1 MDQSLTESHRQSLDQ
16 LYTLLESG
24 PEGLSSHEAAE
35 RLSRYGAN
43 ELHVRQRTLEI
54 VKFLRQFK
62 NFFAILLIVGGG
74 LALFAEHLDP
84 GQGNLYIAYAL
95 LGVVVL
101 NASFTYI
108 QERQSEKIMESF
120 KKMLPSIVKV
130 LRDGKV
136 QEIDAKYLVP
146 GDVILLYEG
155 DQVPADGRLIEQTHL
170 KQDISSLTGESEPQM
185 LDVGASHENILESRN
200 MVFSGMLIHS
210 GVGKAIVC
218 NTGMTTQIG
227 NIVKLTKATKEVET
241 PIHRE
246 LKYFIKVIS
255 SIAIFLGISFFLI
268 SVAIGKG
275 EIVSLIFAIGI
286 IVANVPEGLLPTVT
300 LSLTMASKRM
310 AIKKAMIKNLE
321 SVETLGSATVICTD
335 KTGTLTQ
342 NRLSVSTL
350 IIDRHEHRAT
360 SIRILDEP
368 GLEHAWRVMALC
380 NNAHLIDRGYSGDP
394 TEGALLQFANGIR
407 PISELDNVVR
417 IHEIPFDSIKK
428 WMVSVCEWPETNKQ
442 ESYLKGAP
450 EIVIDMCDSIFADG
464 RIQPMTETLRQNVL
478 DDYAK
483 LAARGERGLA
493 LAFREDGEGVI
504 PQSGYTF
511 IAIVGMIDPPRPEV
525 PGAIAKC
532 RTAGIKVAMVT
543 GDHGLTAETIA
554 RQIGMIS
561 GHGTVITGAELKD
574 MSKTELSEA
583 LRNPE
588 LIFARISPEQKLQVV
603 QAFQA
608 NGEIV
613 TVTGDGVN
621 DAPAL
626 KNADMGVA
634 MGIIGT
640 DVAKEASNMVLM
652 DDNFATIVAAIEEGR
667 AIFDNIKK
675 FVAYI
680 LTSNIPEILPFI
692 AYVLLDI
699 PLPLTVVL
707 ILCIDLGTDILP
719 ALGLGAEQPESDV
732 MHKKP
737 RPRNERLLTR
747 NLLGMSYGII
757 GMVQAAA
764 GFFTYFVILYSGGWQ
779 WGQELASSDPLYRT
793 AITGFFASI
802 IICQIADVI
811 ICRTRRQ
818 SLLNVGFLTN
828 RLVLFGIA
836 TELALLGLIAYIPAF
851 NTFFGTAPL
860 EAWHLMLSVPFA
872 ILIVLGD
879 EVRRIYVRR
888 DNPFVL
894 KWLTW

>member
-1 MDQSLTESHRQSLDQ
+1 MADLRNPHKVPLDE
-16 LYTLLESG
+16 LYTLLESR
-24 PEGLSSHEAAE
+24 ENGLTTAEAE
-35 RLSRYGAN
+35 RRLGQFGLN
-43 ELHVRQRTLEI
+43 ELRVRQRTPEI
-54 VKFLRQFK
+54 VKFLHQFK
-62 NFFAILLIVGGG
+62 NFFALLLMFGGG
-74 LALFAEHLDP
+74 LALLAERLDP

-101 NASFTYI
+101 NAMFTYA
-108 QERQSEKIMESF
+108 QEHQSEKIMESF
-120 KKMLPSIVKV
+120 KKMLPSVVKV
-130 LRDGKV
+130 MRDDRV
-136 QEIDAKYLVP
+136 QEVEAKWLVP
-146 GDVILLYEG
+146 GDVFLLYEG
-155 DQVPADGRLIEQTHL
+155 DRVPADGRLIEQTHL
-170 KQDISSLTGESEPQM
+170 KEDISSLTGESEPQW
-185 LDVGASHENILESRN
+185 LDVNDSHDNIQESRN
-200 MVFSGMLIHS
+200 MVFSGMLINS

-227 NIVKLTKATKEVET
+227 DIVTLTKATDHVET
-241 PIHRE
+241 PIHKE

-255 SIAIFLGISFFLI
+255 GIAIFLGVLFFLVSI
-268 SVAIGKG
+268 AIGKG
-275 EIVSLIFAIGI
+275 EIGSLIFAIGI

-310 AIKKAMIKNLE
+310 AIKKALIKNLE
-321 SVETLGSATVICTD
+321 SVETLGSTTVICTD

-342 NRLSVSTL
+342 NRLAVSTL
-350 IIDRHEHRAT
+350 VLGHHEHSST
-360 SIRILDEP
+360 SLGLLDEA
-368 GLEHAWRVMALC
+368 GLEYAWKVMSLC
-380 NNAHLIDRGYSGDP
+380 NNAHLIEGGYTGDP
-394 TEGALLQFANGIR
+394 TEGAMLVFANGIR
-407 PISELDNVVR
+407 PVSDLQDVVR
-417 IHEIPFDSIKK
+417 IHEIPFDSVKK
-428 WMVSVCEWPETNKQ
+428 WMVTVCEMPHTNRQ
-442 ESYLKGAP
+442 EAYLKGAP
-450 EIVIDMCDSIFADG
+450 EIVLDMCDSLFIDG
-464 RIQPMTETLRQNVL
+464 AIQPLTDDTRKNVL
-478 DDYAK
+478 DDFRR

-493 LAFREDGEGVI
+493 LAWREEKEFGI
-504 PQSGYTF
+504 PQSGYAF

-525 PGAIAKC
+525 PDALSKC

-543 GDHGLTAETIA
+543 GDHGLTAKTIA
-554 RQIGMIS
+554 RQIGMIT
-561 GHGTVITGAELKD
+561 GHGTVVYGNELMAMDDRQLSAVLHKD
-574 MSKTELSEA
+574 
-583 LRNPE
+583 E
-588 LIFARISPEQKLQVV
+588 LIFARISPAQKLRVV
-603 QAFQA
+603 RAFQA
-608 NGEIV
+608 EGEIV

-634 MGIIGT
+634 MGVIGT

-675 FVAYI
+675 FIAYI
-680 LTSNIPEILPFI
+680 LTSNIPQILPFI

-707 ILCIDLGTDILP
+707 ILSIDLGTDIIP
-719 ALGLGAEQPESDV
+719 ALGLGAEAPETDV

-737 RPRNERLLTR
+737 RPRGERLLTR

-764 GFFTYFVILYSGGWQ
+764 GFFTYFVILYSGDWQ
-779 WGQELASSDPLYRT
+779 WGQQLAPADPLYRT

-818 SLLNVGFLTN
+818 SLFTVGFFTN

-836 TELALLGLIAYIPAF
+836 SELAMLGLIAYVPAF

-860 EAWHLMLSVPFA
+860 QGWHLMLSVPFA
-872 ILIVLGD
+872 ILILLGD
-879 EVRRIYVRR
+879 ELRRVFVRRG
-888 DNPFVL
+888 NPFVL